1 MRTWTSERWLAGPP
15 EEVLDLLTEPDAI
28 ARWAPIDFEVV
39 DHEGERLRTGTRARV
54 CGVLAGR
61 RLELVVDVL
70 DAEDGRLAL
79 VAKGPI
85 SIDVEYVVRPADRG
99 SQLSASISVAGRGL
113 MGRVLAQAT
122 DVVLAAGALDVA
134 VGRIGRELE
143 PALAAA

>member
-1 MRTWTSERWLAGPP
+1 MRTWTSETWLAGPP

-39 DHEGERLRTGTRARV
+39 DHRGERLRTGTCTRV

-61 RLELVVDVL
+61 RLELDVDVL

-79 VAKGPI
+79 VANGPI
-85 SIDVEYVVRPADRG
+85 SIDVEYVVRPAARG
-99 SQLSASISVAGRGL
+99 SRLSASISVAGRGL

>member
-1 MRTWTSERWLAGPP
+1 MRSWTSETWLAGPP

-39 DHEGERLRTGTRARV
+39 DHQGERLRTGTRARV

-61 RLELVVDVL
+61 RLELDVDVL

-79 VAKGPI
+79 VANGPI
-85 SIDVEYVVRPADRG
+85 SIDVEYVVRPSDRG
-99 SQLSASISVAGRGL
+99 SQLHASISVAGRGL

-122 DVVLAAGALDVA
+122 GVVLAAGALDVA

>member
-1 MRTWTSERWLAGPP
+1 MRTWTSETWLAGPP

-39 DHEGERLRTGTRARV
+39 DHQGERLRTGTRARV

-61 RLELVVDVL
+61 RLELDVDVL

-79 VAKGPI
+79 VANGPI
-85 SIDVEYVVRPADRG
+85 SIDVEYIVRPSDRG
-99 SQLSASISVAGRGL
+99 SQLHASISVTGRGL

-122 DVVLAAGALDVA
+122 DVVFAAGALDVA

>member
-1 MRTWTSERWLAGPP
+1 MSTWTSETWLAGPP

-39 DHEGERLRTGTRARV
+39 DHQGERLRTGTRARV

-61 RLELVVDVL
+61 RLELDVDVL

-79 VAKGPI
+79 VANGPI
-85 SIDVEYVVRPADRG
+85 SIDVEYVVRPSDRG
-99 SQLSASISVAGRGL
+99 SQLRASISVAGRGL

>member
-1 MRTWTSERWLAGPP
+1 MRTWTSETWLAGPP

-39 DHEGERLRTGTRARV
+39 DHQGERLRTGTRARV

-61 RLELVVDVL
+61 RLELDVDVL

-79 VAKGPI
+79 VANGPI
-85 SIDVEYVVRPADRG
+85 SIDVEYIVRPSDRG
-99 SQLSASISVAGRGL
+99 SQLHASISVAGRGL

>member
-1 MRTWTSERWLAGPP
+1 MRTWTSETWLAGPP

-39 DHEGERLRTGTRARV
+39 DHQGERLRTGTRARV

-61 RLELVVDVL
+61 RLELDVDVL

-79 VAKGPI
+79 VANGPI
-85 SIDVEYVVRPADRG
+85 SIDVEYVVRPSDRG
-99 SQLSASISVAGRGL
+99 SQLHASISVAGRGL

>member
-1 MRTWTSERWLAGPP
+1 
-15 EEVLDLLTEPDAI
+15 VLDLLTEPDAI
-28 ARWAPIDFEVV
+28 ARWAPIDFEVL
-39 DHEGERLRTGTRARV
+39 DHQGERLRTGTRARV

-61 RLELVVDVL
+61 RLELDVDVL

-79 VAKGPI
+79 VANGPI
-85 SIDVEYVVRPADRG
+85 SIDVEYIVRPSDRG
-99 SQLSASISVAGRGL
+99 SQLHASISVAGRGL

>member
-1 MRTWTSERWLAGPP
+1 MRTWTSETWLAGPP

-28 ARWAPIDFEVV
+28 ARWAPIDFEVL
-39 DHEGERLRTGTRARV
+39 DRQGERLRTGTRARV

-61 RLELVVDVL
+61 RLELDVDVL

-79 VAKGPI
+79 VANGPI
-85 SIDVEYVVRPADRG
+85 SIDVEYIVRPSDRG
-99 SQLSASISVAGRGL
+99 SQLHASISVAGRGL
-113 MGRVLAQAT
+113 MGRVLARAT

>member
-1 MRTWTSERWLAGPP
+1 MRTWTSETWLAGPP

-28 ARWAPIDFEVV
+28 ARWAPIDFEVL
-39 DHEGERLRTGTRARV
+39 DHQGERLRTGTRARV

-61 RLELVVDVL
+61 RLELDVDVL

-79 VAKGPI
+79 VANGPI
-85 SIDVEYVVRPADRG
+85 SIDVEYIVRPSDRG
-99 SQLSASISVAGRGL
+99 SQLHASISVAGRGL

>member
-1 MRTWTSERWLAGPP
+1 MRTWTSETWLAGPP

-39 DHEGERLRTGTRARV
+39 DYQGERLRTGTRARV

-61 RLELVVDVL
+61 RLELDVDVL

-79 VAKGPI
+79 VANGPI
-85 SIDVEYVVRPADRG
+85 SIDVEYIVRPSDRG
-99 SQLSASISVAGRGL
+99 SQLHASISVAGRGL
-113 MGRVLAQAT
+113 MGRVLARAT